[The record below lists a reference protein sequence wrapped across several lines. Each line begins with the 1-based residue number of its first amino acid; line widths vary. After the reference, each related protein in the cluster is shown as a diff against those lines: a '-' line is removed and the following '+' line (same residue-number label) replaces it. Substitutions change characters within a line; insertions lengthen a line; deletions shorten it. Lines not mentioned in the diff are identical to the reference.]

1 MKFLWRGLWNK
12 RKRKTNKNR
21 KLFQVAILCSKA
33 LNTFPPLGLGGN
45 ILGFNERLLIGQNSS
60 GREVGWGKL
69 KDNKYSVP
77 DPKLLKVISVHPCK
91 WWNYNQAGVGSPQK
105 CWAGRNIVVGC
116 LHVAA
121 NNQQPLR
128 DRLYQIEAA
137 TQSIVLFIRKLKNL
151 DWWPDAEYCQL
162 YHRFFFNC
170 IPKWSSEKSLK

>member
-1 MKFLWRGLWNK
+1 MKFLWCGLWNK

-60 GREVGWGKL
+60 GREVGWGEL
-69 KDNKYSVP
+69 KDNKYSGP
-77 DPKLLKVISVHPCK
+77 DSRLLRVIFVHPCK
-91 WWNYNQAGVGSPQK
+91 RWNYNQAGVVSPQK

-151 DWWPDAEYCQL
+151 DWWQDAENCQF

-170 IPKWSSEKSLK
+170 IPKWSS

>member
-1 MKFLWRGLWNK
+1 MKFLWRCLWNK

-60 GREVGWGKL
+60 GREVGWGEL

-77 DPKLLKVISVHPCK
+77 DPKLLRVISVHPCK
-91 WWNYNQAGVGSPQK
+91 QWNYNQAGV
-105 CWAGRNIVVGC
+105 VVGC
-116 LHVAA
+116 LYVAA